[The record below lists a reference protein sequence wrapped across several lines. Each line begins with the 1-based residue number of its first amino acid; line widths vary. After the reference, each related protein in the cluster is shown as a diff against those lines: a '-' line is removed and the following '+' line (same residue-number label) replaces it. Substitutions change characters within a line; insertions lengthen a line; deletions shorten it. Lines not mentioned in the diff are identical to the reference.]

1 VCLTRIFALLF
12 FLCSAIWAAD
22 PFVGT
27 WKLNLERS
35 DFGNGPKAK
44 RGRASYTPDGN
55 GYKYESVTVLDNG
68 QIAKLVGPV
77 KFDGT
82 VYPGSLEGRAIE
94 FTSKKIDRNNYRV
107 LIADGVSRKVTQE
120 FQYTV
125 SSDNKTLTFSWLK
138 GSEGRLVVYWVL
150 VYERE

>member
-1 VCLTRIFALLF
+1 VRLTRIFALPF
-12 FLCSAIWAAD
+12 FLWSAIWAKD
-22 PFVGT
+22 PFVGN
-27 WKLNLERS
+27 WKLNVERS

-55 GYKYESVTVLDNG
+55 GYKYESVTVLDDG
-68 QIAKLVGPV
+68 KIARLAGPV

-82 VYPGSLEGRAIE
+82 VYPGNLEGRSIE
-94 FTSKKIDRNNYRV
+94 FTSKRIDRNSYRV
-107 LIADGVSRKVTQE
+107 LIADGITRKVTQE

-125 SSDNKTLTFSWLK
+125 SSDNKILTFSWIK
-138 GSEGRLVVYWVL
+138 SSEGRLVAYWVL